1 MKMANG
7 SGFPGFPKEDLTQKR
22 ETVGTSKTDKFM
34 GAKYR
39 NRNKNAQAGL
49 KSAMSKDGDTVM
61 ISKSG
66 A

>member
-1 MKMANG
+1 MANG
-7 SGFPGFPKEDLTQKR
+7 SGFPGLPKEDLTQKR
-22 ETVGTSKTDKFM
+22 ETAGSSKTDKFM

-39 NRNKNAQAGL
+39 SRNKNAQAVL
-49 KSAMSKDGDTVM
+49 QSAINNDGDTVM